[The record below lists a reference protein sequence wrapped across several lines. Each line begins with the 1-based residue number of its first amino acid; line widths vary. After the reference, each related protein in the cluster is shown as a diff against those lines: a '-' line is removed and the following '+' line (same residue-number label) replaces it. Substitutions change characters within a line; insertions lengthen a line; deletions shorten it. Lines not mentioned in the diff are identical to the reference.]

1 MAQKD
6 GVKDGVKQ
14 PSDIHKSTKLLFF
27 DRKLDKYLVIS
38 YKIINFAQHLEL

>member
-38 YKIINFAQHLEL
+38 YKIINFAQHLGL